1 MPLSGG
7 IGSFKLRNGDDDD
20 NTLNYDSR
28 IRVKKLDISKFLLQ
42 NMKLRIVSSHDQ
54 LCCSGPQV
62 R

>member
-7 IGSFKLRNGDDDD
+7 LGSFQLRNGDDDD
-20 NTLNYDSR
+20 NTLNYDSTV
-28 IRVKKLDISKFLLQ
+28 RVKKLNFLFK
-42 NMKLRIVSSHDQ
+42 NIKLHIVSSHDYQ